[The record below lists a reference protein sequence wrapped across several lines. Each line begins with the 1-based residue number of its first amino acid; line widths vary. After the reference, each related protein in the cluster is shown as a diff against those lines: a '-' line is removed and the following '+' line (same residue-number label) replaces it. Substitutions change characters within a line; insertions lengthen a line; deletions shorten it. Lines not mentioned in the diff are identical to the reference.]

1 MGLLI
6 GMDEAGYGPNL
17 GPLIV
22 TVTKWE
28 VPGSPREF
36 NLWEAMSEVARQTPT
51 KEPLM
56 LQVADSKQVYS
67 PGKGL
72 AALEKSV
79 LSALRMLGH
88 RTESLADL
96 TTVLRPDV
104 AHATT
109 LTRSVNE
116 DGRSTSFPIPGL
128 FERSPSLT
136 LQVSAMTRKVPAAAP
151 WLDRELTLPTEVDA
165 TLIADIATHW
175 QECCRR
181 ASVTLLAMHSAIV
194 QPAEFN
200 DLVRSA
206 NNKALALSRISL
218 NLLRSVWNP
227 DDEQPTLV
235 ICDKHG
241 GRNRYDDL
249 LAEVLD
255 DRMIFAATESKERSV
270 YRVGATELRF
280 QMKAEANFPVALASL
295 VCKYVRELSMH
306 VFNDFWAEQIPG
318 LKPTA
323 GYPLDAVRFRADI
336 ATTQQQIGISDE
348 VLWRER

>member
-17 GPLIV
+17 GPLVV
-22 TVTKWE
+22 TVTVWE

-36 NLWEAMSEVARQTPT
+36 DLWTAMADIASQAPT
-51 KEPLM
+51 KEPLR

-72 AALEKSV
+72 AVLEKSV
-79 LSALRMLGH
+79 LSALWLLGKSPQ
-88 RTESLADL
+88 TLGELSADL
-96 TTVLRPDV
+96 NSQITN
-104 AHATT
+104 HK
-109 LTRSVNE
+109 SQ
-116 DGRSTSFPIPGL
+116 I
-128 FERSPSLT
+128 
-136 LQVSAMTRKVPAAAP
+136 AP
-151 WLDRELTLPTEVDA
+151 WLIGHDLPLPTEIDA
-165 TLIADIATHW
+165 SLIGDITTKW
-175 QECCRR
+175 SECCHNTG
-181 ASVTLLAMHSAIV
+181 VTLRAIRSEIV
-194 QPAEFN
+194 QPERFN
-200 DLVRSA
+200 AVVRDCD
-206 NNKALALSRISL
+206 NKALALSRLSL

-227 DDEQPTLV
+227 DDDQPTLV

-255 DRMIFAATESKERSV
+255 DRMVFAVGESRERSV
-270 YRVGATELRF
+270 YRVGSTELRF

-295 VCKYVRELSMH
+295 VCKYVRELSMDAFNQFWSEH
-306 VFNDFWAEQIPG
+306 VPG

-323 GYPLDAVRFRADI
+323 GYPVDAARFRTDI
-336 ATTQQQIGISDE
+336 AEAQQRLGITND

>member
-17 GPLIV
+17 GPLVV
-22 TVTKWE
+22 TVTVWE

-36 NLWEAMSEVARQTPT
+36 DLWGAMSDIASQSPS
-51 KEPLM
+51 KEPLK
-56 LQVADSKQVYS
+56 LQIADSKQVYS
-67 PGKGL
+67 QGKGL

-79 LSALRMLGH
+79 LSALRLLGH
-88 RTESLADL
+88 SPKSLL
-96 TTVLRPDV
+96 ELSGVLSQAGDPGDSAKKDHGDRRSAIGCRP
-104 AHATT
+104 
-109 LTRSVNE
+109 E
-116 DGRSTSFPIPGL
+116 
-128 FERSPSLT
+128 
-136 LQVSAMTRKVPAAAP
+136 
-151 WLDRELTLPTEVDA
+151 WLDRELVLPTEVDA
-165 TLIADIATHW
+165 SLIGDLATKW
-175 QECCRR
+175 LGCCQR
-181 ASVTLLAMHSAIV
+181 AGVKLLAICSEIV
-194 QPAEFN
+194 QPQRFN
-200 DLVRSA
+200 ELVRA
-206 NNKALALSRISL
+206 ADNKALALSRLSL
-218 NLLRSVWNP
+218 GLLRSVWNP

-255 DRMIFAATESKERSV
+255 DRMVFAVGEARERSV
-270 YRVGATELRF
+270 YRVGSTELRF

-306 VFNDFWAEQIPG
+306 AFNQFWIEQVPG

-323 GYPLDAVRFRADI
+323 GYPLDAVRFNQDI
-336 ATTQQQIGISDE
+336 AETQTRLGITDD

>member
-17 GPLIV
+17 GPLVV
-22 TVTKWE
+22 TVTVWE

-36 NLWEAMSEVARQTPT
+36 DLWAAMAEVATQSPS
-51 KEPLM
+51 KEPLK
-56 LQVADSKQVYS
+56 LQIADSKQVYS

-79 LSALRMLGH
+79 LSALRLLGKSPK
-88 RTESLADL
+88 TLGELSADL
-96 TTVLRPDV
+96 KSQISNLKSHNP
-104 AHATT
+104 
-109 LTRSVNE
+109 
-116 DGRSTSFPIPGL
+116 
-128 FERSPSLT
+128 
-136 LQVSAMTRKVPAAAP
+136 P
-151 WLDRELTLPTEVDA
+151 WLIGRDLPLPSEVEA
-165 TLIADIATHW
+165 SLIGDIATKW
-175 QECCRR
+175 LECCQR
-181 ASVTLLAMHSAIV
+181 AGVTLRAIRSEIV
-194 QPAEFN
+194 QPERFN
-200 DLVRSA
+200 SLVRDCD
-206 NNKALALSRISL
+206 NKALALSRISL

-227 DDEQPTLV
+227 DDDQPTLV

-255 DRMIFAATESKERSV
+255 DRMIFAVGESRERSV
-270 YRVGATELRF
+270 YRVGSTELRF

-306 VFNDFWAEQIPG
+306 VFNQFWAEHVPG

-323 GYPLDAVRFRADI
+323 GYPVDAARFRTDI
-336 ATTQQQIGISDE
+336 AEAQQRLGITDD

>member
-17 GPLIV
+17 GPLVV
-22 TVTKWE
+22 TVTVWE

-36 NLWEAMSEVARQTPT
+36 DLWAAMAEIASQAPS
-51 KEPLM
+51 KEPLK
-56 LQVADSKQVYS
+56 LQIADSKQVYS
-67 PGKGL
+67 PGRGL

-79 LSALRMLGH
+79 LSALRMLDKSPRTLAELDGTLSRESRIKDSKCWNDGH
-88 RTESLADL
+88 QPSAICHRPEWLKHELAL
-96 TTVLRPDV
+96 
-104 AHATT
+104 
-109 LTRSVNE
+109 
-116 DGRSTSFPIPGL
+116 
-128 FERSPSLT
+128 
-136 LQVSAMTRKVPAAAP
+136 PAEIDAA
-151 WLDRELTLPTEVDA
+151 LVG
-165 TLIADIATHW
+165 DIATKW
-175 QECCRR
+175 LDCCRR
-181 ASVTLLAMHSAIV
+181 AGVTLRTIRSEIV
-194 QPAEFN
+194 QPERFN
-200 DLVRSA
+200 RLVRECD
-206 NNKALALSRISL
+206 NKALALSRLSL

-255 DRMIFAATESKERSV
+255 DRMIFAVGESRERSV
-270 YRVGATELRF
+270 YRVGSTELRF

-306 VFNDFWAEQIPG
+306 AFNQFWSKHVPG

-323 GYPLDAVRFRADI
+323 GYPVDAARFRTDI
-336 ATTQQQIGISDE
+336 AKAQQRLGITDD

>member
-17 GPLIV
+17 GPLVV
-22 TVTKWE
+22 TATVWE

-36 NLWEAMSEVARQTPT
+36 DLWEAMADVAQQSPS
-51 KEPLM
+51 KEPLK
-56 LQVADSKQVYS
+56 LQIADSKQVYS

-79 LSALRMLGH
+79 LSALRLVGHEPQTLG
-88 RTESLADL
+88 ELSADL
-96 TTVLRPDV
+96 KSQISDFK
-104 AHATT
+104 
-109 LTRSVNE
+109 SQ
-116 DGRSTSFPIPGL
+116 IP
-128 FERSPSLT
+128 
-136 LQVSAMTRKVPAAAP
+136 P
-151 WLDRELTLPTEVDA
+151 WLIGRDLPLPTEIDRPLIGDLA
-165 TLIADIATHW
+165 TKWL
-175 QECCRR
+175 ECCRR
-181 ASVTLLAMHSAIV
+181 AGVTLKAIRSEIV
-194 QPAEFN
+194 QAERFN
-200 DLVRSA
+200 ALVREYD
-206 NNKALALSRISL
+206 NKALALSRTSL

-255 DRMIFAATESKERSV
+255 DRMVFAVGEARERSV
-270 YRVGATELRF
+270 YRVGSTELRF

-295 VCKYVRELSMH
+295 VCKYVRELSMD
-306 VFNDFWAEQIPG
+306 VFNQFWAEHVPG

-323 GYPLDAVRFRADI
+323 GYPLDAVRFKQDI
-336 ATTQQQIGISDE
+336 AEAQKRLGITDD

>member
-17 GPLIV
+17 GPLVV
-22 TVTKWE
+22 TVTVWE

-36 NLWEAMSEVARQTPT
+36 DLWAAMSDVASQTPS
-51 KEPLM
+51 KEPLR
-56 LQVADSKQVYS
+56 LQIADSKQVYS

-79 LSALRMLGH
+79 LSALRLLGREP
-88 RTESLADL
+88 RT
-96 TTVLRPDV
+96 
-104 AHATT
+104 
-109 LTRSVNE
+109 
-116 DGRSTSFPIPGL
+116 F
-128 FERSPSLT
+128 
-136 LQVSAMTRKVPAAAP
+136 LQ
-151 WLDRELTLPTEVDA
+151 LCDELTAVNDSEKRHHGCRLTAVGNRPEWLNRDRSLPSEVEA
-165 TLIADIATHW
+165 SLIGDIATKW
-175 QECCRR
+175 LDCCQR
-181 ASVTLLAMHSAIV
+181 AGVRLRAIRSEIV
-194 QPAEFN
+194 QPERFN
-200 DLVRSA
+200 ALVRECD
-206 NNKALALSRISL
+206 NKALALSRLSL

-255 DRMIFAATESKERSV
+255 DRMIFAVGESRERSV
-270 YRVGATELRF
+270 YRVGSTELRF

-295 VCKYVRELSMH
+295 VCKYVRELSMQ
-306 VFNDFWAEQIPG
+306 VFNQFWAEQVPG
-318 LKPTA
+318 LRPTA
-323 GYPLDAVRFRADI
+323 GYPVDALRFKQDI
-336 ATTQQQIGISDE
+336 AEAQARLAITDD

>member
-17 GPLIV
+17 GPLVV
-22 TVTKWE
+22 TVTVWE

-36 NLWEAMSEVARQTPT
+36 DLWAAMSDIASQSPS
-51 KEPLM
+51 KEPLK
-56 LQVADSKQVYS
+56 LQIADSKQVYS

-79 LSALRMLGH
+79 LSALRLVGHEPQTLG
-88 RTESLADL
+88 ELSADL
-96 TTVLRPDV
+96 KSQISDFK
-104 AHATT
+104 
-109 LTRSVNE
+109 SQ
-116 DGRSTSFPIPGL
+116 IP
-128 FERSPSLT
+128 
-136 LQVSAMTRKVPAAAP
+136 P
-151 WLDRELTLPTEVDA
+151 WLIGRDLPLPTEIDRPLIGDLA
-165 TLIADIATHW
+165 TKWL
-175 QECCRR
+175 ECCRR
-181 ASVTLLAMHSAIV
+181 AGVTLKAIRSEIV
-194 QPAEFN
+194 QAERFN
-200 DLVRSA
+200 ALVREYD
-206 NNKALALSRISL
+206 NKALALSRTSL

-255 DRMIFAATESKERSV
+255 DRMVFAVGEARERSV
-270 YRVGATELRF
+270 YRVGSTELRF

-306 VFNDFWAEQIPG
+306 VFNQFWAEHVPG

-323 GYPLDAVRFRADI
+323 GYPLDAVRFKQDI
-336 ATTQQQIGISDE
+336 AEAQKRLGITDD

>member
-36 NLWEAMSEVARQTPT
+36 NLWEAMAEVARQTPT

-88 RTESLADL
+88 RPESLADL

-104 AHATT
+104 AHAAT
-109 LTRSVNE
+109 LTRSVSE
-116 DGRSTSFPIPGL
+116 GACSTNSPIPSQVAPSL
-128 FERSPSLT
+128 VERSSSLT
-136 LQVSAMTRKVPAAAP
+136 FRVSVPAP
-151 WLDRELTLPTEVDA
+151 WLGRKLSLPTEVDTA
-165 TLIADIATHW
+165 LIADIATRW
-175 QECCRR
+175 QQCCRR
-181 ASVTLLAMHSAIV
+181 AGVTLLAMHSAIV

-295 VCKYVRELSMH
+295 VCKYARELSMH

-336 ATTQQQIGISDE
+336 ATTQQQLGISDE